1 MINAFRVLEI
11 NYYKQM
17 YRILRIIR
25 NFFSMYPSMST
36 IHSFINKI
44 IVSFI
49 VFFKKSYTTCQTIIM
64 QVLLKVHTRTSM
76 YKKHTTTTVKSSF
89 FGLFEGL
96 TLTGAVVIGVG
107 GLVAYSVYALYIGE
121 PTL

>member
-17 YRILRIIR
+17 YRIIR

-49 VFFKKSYTTCQTIIM
+49 VFFKKSYITCHIIIM
-64 QVLLKVHTRTSM
+64 QVLLKVHTHTSM

-89 FGLFEGL
+89 FGLFEGF
-96 TLTGAVVIGVG
+96 TVTGAVVIGLG
-107 GLVAYSVYALYIGE
+107 GLVVYSVYALYTGE
-121 PTL
+121 STL